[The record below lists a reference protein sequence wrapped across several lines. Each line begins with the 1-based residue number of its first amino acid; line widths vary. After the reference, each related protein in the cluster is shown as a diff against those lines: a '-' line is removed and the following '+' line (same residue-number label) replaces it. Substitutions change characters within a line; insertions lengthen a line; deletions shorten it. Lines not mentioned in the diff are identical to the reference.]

1 MKGKEGMKKPVST
14 TVITLLILILLSG
27 CGNAEK
33 YAKAKEWKDKPKD
46 VWAVQVADMYLQTG
60 YSVAEV
66 LERAEKSEIDY
77 VLCDRQENEISID
90 DIDLIKSQYPHYKLY
105 LRNTEGNVR
114 LWFNCT
120 NPYEEDRPIQDCY
133 VLTITLREISKDP
146 ELIYSCRVLDG
157 VSIRDLSNMKESE
170 IDKMLSNRDIPLIN
184 KEELSNYDWRTGTC
198 YYKEQRD
205 GEILFC
211 VEEGLKD
218 KYIGNLYGAD
228 VTQHYHYIIKV
239 YDTSEYDEYDW
250 KWYPPKRWKE
260 QPEDASIMDYYSPG
274 TGCIYVGGHY

>member
-1 MKGKEGMKKPVST
+1 MKGIEGMKKSVLT
-14 TVITLLILILLSG
+14 AVISILFLMFLSG
-27 CGNAEK
+27 CGSSEK
-33 YAKAKEWKDKPKD
+33 YAKAKEWNDKPKE

-66 LERAEKSEIDY
+66 LERAEKSQIDY

-90 DIDLIKSQYPHYKLY
+90 DIGLIESQYPCYKLY

-114 LWFNCT
+114 LWFDCT
-120 NPYEEDRPIQDCY
+120 NPYEEDRPIGDCY
-133 VLTITLREISKDP
+133 ILAITLREISKDSD
-146 ELIYSCRVLDG
+146 LVYSCRVLNG

-184 KEELSNYDWRTGTC
+184 KEELSDYDWRTRTC

-205 GEILFC
+205 GEIRFC

-218 KYIGNLYGAD
+218 EYIGNLYRAD
-228 VTQHYHYIIKV
+228 VTPHYEYLIRV
-239 YDTSEYDEYDW
+239 YDTSEYDEFDW
-250 KWYPPKRWKE
+250 KWYPPNRWKE
-260 QPEDASIMDYYSPG
+260 HPEEANIMYYFASGMTIVNIDR
-274 TGCIYVGGHY
+274 HY

>member
-1 MKGKEGMKKPVST
+1 MKGIESMKKPVST

-77 VLCDRQENEISID
+77 VLCDRQDNEISID
-90 DIDLIKSQYPHYKLY
+90 DIGLIKSQYPRYEFY

-133 VLTITLREISKDP
+133 VLTIALREISKDP

-157 VSIRDLSNMKESE
+157 VSIKEISKMKESE

-184 KEELSNYDWRTGTC
+184 QDELSDYDWRTGTY
-198 YYKEQRD
+198 YYKHYLND
-205 GEILFC
+205 EISYC
-211 VEEGLKD
+211 IYEGFAD
-218 KYIGNLYGAD
+218 EYIGNLYGAD
-228 VTQHYHYIIKV
+228 VTPHYEYLIKV
-239 YDTSEYDEYDW
+239 YDTSEYDEFDW
-250 KWYPPKRWKE
+250 EWYPPNRWKE
-260 QPEDASIMDYYSPG
+260 HPEEANIMYYFASGMTIVD
-274 TGCIYVGGHY
+274 IDRHY